1 MYTTYWY
8 FSKDIN
14 LSKNFLVSSSLWW
27 KHFGSK
33 CIFFHRKNKMICT
46 CTCKK
51 LKYCVLDKEVQWIY
65 VHHFS
70 NCSWIH
76 NGSFWKVMPG
86 TKKRENSIIILLAL
100 AHFAW
105 LFELKLAVKYQK
117 QFLIPFPLLFIFK
130 DFTRA
135 RDQKYREIVYL
146 SISYV

>member
-14 LSKNFLVSSSLWW
+14 LSKNSLVSSSLWW

-33 CIFFHRKNKMICT
+33 CIFFHRKNKMI

-86 TKKRENSIIILLAL
+86 TKKRENSIIISLAL
-100 AHFAW
+100 ADFAW

-117 QFLIPFPLLFIFK
+117 QFLIPFPHLSFLRISLELAIK
-130 DFTRA
+130 N
-135 RDQKYREIVYL
+135 IVKLSLSTYL
-146 SISYV
+146 SIS